1 MIHVDQDKD
10 HKTAVEFIVPY
21 GFGDRQADLAALAAF
36 RRGIYGCFTS
46 WRDALFELTDA
57 LAGAS
62 APMRSLAALMFEPPS
77 RRGWGSLYQAV
88 AHGRV
93 DTDAA
98 RRLLA
103 GQVRLAP
110 GGQAIFAIDSSK
122 YPRPDTRYVADVGMQ
137 YAAERDRHG
146 GVPAVPGWAMQ
157 CTAQVGIDGAGHSSW
172 CLPVDVRRVP
182 AGGNANDM
190 AATQIA
196 DVSFAVRRVH
206 PQVVPLFVLD
216 AGYCPVYLTQQ
227 LPVYAQILV
236 RLRSDRVFF
245 TPPPAPVP
253 GHSGRPRKH
262 GTRFALDEPA
272 TWAAPDIETTTTR
285 PGGATVT
292 AKAWRHMHPQ
302 PRQRRKWAGTDIVEG
317 TLIRR
322 ETIHPD
328 GRSQVWWLWWAGP
341 EDAFDLAFLAGAY
354 QHRFTI
360 EHGFR
365 FDKQDLFWTGYTP
378 LDPDQAE
385 RWSWL
390 VAFAHAQ
397 LLAARPLVA
406 DQRLP
411 WEKPSPPHRQTP
423 RRVRRGF
430 RQVTAD
436 LPTPA
441 RAPKPSRPGPGRPKG
456 SKNKNPRTRQP
467 VIRKGRPA
475 NTGHPKG
482 HSPTA
487 KTDHEP

>member
-1 MIHVDQDKD
+1 
-10 HKTAVEFIVPY
+10 VELIVPCPY
-21 GFGDRQADLAALAAF
+21 EGRQADLAAFDAL
-36 RRGIYGCFTS
+36 RRGVYGCFAS

-57 LAGAS
+57 LAGAGG
-62 APMRSLAALMFEPPS
+62 PIRSLAQLMFEPVS

-88 AHGRV
+88 QHGRV
-93 DTDAA
+93 DVGAA

-103 GQVRLAP
+103 GQVRLP
-110 GGQAIFAIDSSK
+110 QAGPLVFAIDISK
-122 YPRPDTRYVADVGMQ
+122 YPRPDTRYVPDVGMQ
-137 YAAERDRHG
+137 YAAERDGHG

-157 CTAQVGIDGAGHSSW
+157 WVAQVGLDGDAPGPSSW
-172 CLPVDVRRVP
+172 CLPVDVCRVP
-182 AGGNANDM
+182 TAGNANDL
-190 AATQIA
+190 AAEQVA
-196 DVSFAVRRVH
+196 AVSGEVRRVH
-206 PQVVPLFVLD
+206 PLAVPLFLLD
-216 AGYCPVYLTQQ
+216 VGYCPVYLTQQ
-227 LPVYAQILV
+227 LPIYAQILV

-245 TPPPAPVP
+245 APPPERVP
-253 GHSGRPRKH
+253 GKGGRPRKH
-262 GTRFALDEPA
+262 GTRFALDEPG
-272 TWAAPDIETTTTR
+272 TWGPADTETACTL
-285 PGGATVT
+285 PGGTAVT
-292 AKAWRHMHPQ
+292 AQAWRHMHPQ

-341 EDAFDLAFLAGAY
+341 EDAFDLPALAGAY
-354 QHRFTI
+354 RHRFTI

-365 FDKQDLFWTGYTP
+365 FDKQDLSWTGYTP
-378 LDPDQAE
+378 IDPDQAE

-411 WEKPSPPHRQTP
+411 WEKPCPPERQTP

-430 RQVTAD
+430 RRATAD

-482 HSPTA
+482 RSPLA
-487 KTDHEP
+487 NKDHKP